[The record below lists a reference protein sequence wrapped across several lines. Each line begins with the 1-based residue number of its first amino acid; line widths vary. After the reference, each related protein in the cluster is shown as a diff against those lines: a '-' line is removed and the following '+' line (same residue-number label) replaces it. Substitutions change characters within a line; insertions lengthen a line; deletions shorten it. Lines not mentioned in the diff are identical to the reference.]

1 MVVSCTSS
9 LYFFPHLLLQWSGE
23 LKGNLHIYNCKNKG
37 EEPKTAARCL
47 SASNTFLRTSIT
59 LSSAKDLSF
68 HPVQLSDILHLAVL
82 VFCFLYSEIQAV
94 FFPRIIPKM
103 EINVIKGV
111 LKQKKEES
119 SSHARTMCVSMR
131 EVVRLSQDFKVCH
144 KKNRVWWRK
153 RVIFF
158 FSSCLTK
165 IKNFFHLE
173 TQKKN

>member
-1 MVVSCTSS
+1 
-9 LYFFPHLLLQWSGE
+9 
-23 LKGNLHIYNCKNKG
+23 
-37 EEPKTAARCL
+37 
-47 SASNTFLRTSIT
+47 
-59 LSSAKDLSF
+59 
-68 HPVQLSDILHLAVL
+68 
-82 VFCFLYSEIQAV
+82 
-94 FFPRIIPKM
+94 M

-111 LKQKKEES
+111 LKQKKEAS

-144 KKNRVWWRK
+144 KKNRVWWKK

-173 TQKKN
+173 TQKKLKQRHNGTPVFCSHIKGYLTVSWLLRKKTSKFYITPRSSSQLKDIGC